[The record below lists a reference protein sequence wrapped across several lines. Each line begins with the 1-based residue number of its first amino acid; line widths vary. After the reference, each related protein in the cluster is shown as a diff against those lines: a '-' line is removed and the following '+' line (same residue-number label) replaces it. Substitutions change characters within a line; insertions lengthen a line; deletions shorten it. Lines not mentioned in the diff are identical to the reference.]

1 MVVTTRSPIR
11 SSVGLKALMA
21 VTGILLVLFLT
32 VHMIGNLKIFT
43 GEISF
48 DHYAH
53 WLRTIGV
60 PSLSAR
66 DKSPLKQWMK
76 ALAPLMRIRDPHKQ
90 RHTP

>member
-60 PSLSAR
+60 PLMPETWFLWIQRAVLTFAAIGGMFSERSGAR
-66 DKSPLKQWMK
+66 G
-76 ALAPLMRIRDPHKQ
+76 
-90 RHTP
+90 